1 MSKNEDSQSFDPLRT
16 WREWYQ
22 KSEKKWSDAVS
33 GVLGDDRFAQTT
45 GKYVQEAVHLHRMFT
60 ESMAQYLA
68 ALNLPSRSDITAL
81 GDRVGELEDTV
92 AGLQVELRHLR
103 RSLMERDI
111 AAQGADQPTRP
122 KRTKQPPRKARSK
135 RSPQPAQKD

>member
-1 MSKNEDSQSFDPLRT
+1 
-16 WREWYQ
+16 
-22 KSEKKWSDAVS
+22 
-33 GVLGDDRFAQTT
+33 
-45 GKYVQEAVHLHRMFT
+45 MFT

-68 ALNLPSRSDITAL
+68 ALNLPSRSDIMAL

-111 AAQGADQPTRP
+111 AAQGTEQPTRP